1 MDAQTGSAI
10 SGGIQAVGGLVTTL
24 AAAKQQFDA
33 IKRMTEAAEK
43 EMEAI
48 QIQGR
53 EAAQTAI
60 QRAYAALRDKTF
72 LDETTRANVLN
83 IREQEDQAIG
93 TVIAQTAGS
102 GLEFV
107 GSPVLVAAN
116 ISLQANRSVQ
126 NQLMRQR
133 LGTQIYEFEVQKEL
147 RAAGLARQSADI
159 AIEATAISRGA
170 QIGAAQ
176 FDAFKSLVTAG
187 NQVVSVLDRYNR
199 GQTVL
204 NAGES

>member
-10 SGGIQAVGGLVTTL
+10 AGGIQAVGGLVTTL

-33 IKRMTEAAEK
+33 IERMTKAAEK

-48 QIQGR
+48 SIQGE
-53 EAAQTAI
+53 EAARTAI
-60 QRAYAALRDKTF
+60 QRAYAALRDSAF
-72 LDETTRANVLN
+72 LDEMTEAN
-83 IREQEDQAIG
+83 IRHITEQENAAIG

-102 GLEFV
+102 GLDFV

-116 ISLQANRSVQ
+116 ISLQANRVIQ
-126 NQLMRQR
+126 NQLITQK
-133 LGTQIYEFEVQKEL
+133 LGQQQFEFEVDKEL
-147 RAAGLARQSADI
+147 RNAGLARQSAEI

-187 NQVVSVLDRYNR
+187 NQVTSILDKYNR

-204 NAGES
+204 NKQEL